1 MASIDSCFASP
12 MKAQELIRITSASR
26 ASSTSRYPS
35 SSRLPSM
42 TSLSTRFFGQPSE
55 SRYSEGCAGRAVLFI
70 GAAKGPYNRPRP
82 GIQPAR
88 VRLSATAYRARLPKL
103 SYFAAAAPFDDRRPE
118 PSVPKIL
125 ESQIHLQLVLLAAH
139 HLDHCLQ
146 IVAALA
152 GDADGVA
159 LDRSLDLELAVLDRL
174 DDRLRFLRLDPLH
187 EAEHLRDVLSA
198 LLEGSVLE
206 PAQRDAALGHLL
218 HQHRARGLQA
228 LLRGAADL
236 QPLLRRGDLL
246 QRGLRPLEVVP
257 LIDLLAGLLER
268 VVHFLLVHLADDVEA
283 RHVTSPGRPAT
294 PSAVSPDPSSR
305 RSGRRG
311 GGPLPPFR
319 DRCAGRERS
328 RRARRAP
335 PGAPAPAAI
344 RRGRR
349 RLFPRAPARA
359 PPRRS
364 CDPGR
369 RGRPACRSRR
379 EAGGP
384 AARPRRRRRNRPA
397 RRGTAGP
404 RTPRSGPPRRSR
416 PCAAPPRR
424 HPPRSRR
431 PGDSRPPP
439 PRCARALRA
448 CGTRRGWGRSCA
460 DAPGRSSS
468 AARPGRHDRS
478 CVPARSSPCCWT

>member
-1 MASIDSCFASP
+1 MVSC
-12 MKAQELIRITSASR
+12 
-26 ASSTSRYPS
+26 SSCVCQCGAMRYPS
-35 SSRLPSM
+35 GILSRSANIVFFDGSPWRTASWAPAGKAAGTGPHFTSSAAMVTLCPFADFACG
-42 TSLSTRFFGQPSE
+42 LS
-55 SRYSEGCAGRAVLFI
+55 CAE
-70 GAAKGPYNRPRP
+70 AAKH
-82 GIQPAR
+82 
-88 VRLSATAYRARLPKL
+88 K
-103 SYFAAAAPFDDRRPE
+103 AAAQTAPLESMVFMGNPLFARAGYRDWAQAQ

-125 ESQIHLQLVLLAAH
+125 EPQIHLQLVLLAAH
-139 HLDHCLQ
+139 HLDHRLQ

-152 GDADGVA
+152 GDADGLA
-159 LDRSLDLELAVLDRL
+159 LDRPLDLELAVLDRL

-187 EAEHLRDVLSA
+187 EAEHLRDVLPA

-206 PAQRDAALGHLL
+206 PAERDAALGHLL

-236 QPLLRRGDLL
+236 QPLLRRGDLF
-246 QRGLRPLEVVP
+246 QRRLRPLEVVS

-268 VVHFLLVHLADDVEA
+268 VVDFLLVHLADDVEA
-283 RHVTSPGRPAT
+283 RHVTSPGRPAA
-294 PSAVSPDPSSR
+294 PSAVSPGPSSR
-305 RSGRRG
+305 RSARRG

-319 DRCAGRERS
+319 DRCAGRERA

-335 PGAPAPAAI
+335 PVAPAPAAI

-349 RLFPRAPARA
+349 RLFPGAPARA

-369 RGRPACRSRR
+369 RGRPASRSRR
-379 EAGGP
+379 GAGGP
-384 AARPRRRRRNRPA
+384 EAPPRRRRRNRRA
-397 RRGTAGP
+397 RRGRAGR

-431 PGDSRPPP
+431 PGGSRPPP

-468 AARPGRHDRS
+468 AARPDRHDRS